1 MSDLIGAGTA
11 ETIVFIAAT
20 ALAIASALG
29 VVLSGNPFRSAL
41 WLILNLVSLA
51 TFYLLLNADFL
62 AAAQVIVYAGAVM
75 IMFLFVIAYL
85 GGAADEP
92 SRDTPVWQL
101 AAALIAGGA
110 LVAEVVL
117 AITSHE
123 FGGAPDVAGSFGSA
137 EAVSVPLFSTLPA
150 GIRGRIRRAAGR
162 RRRRRR
168 AGRAPPGAARAGRG
182 GAVHRA
188 GQASGAGAA
197 DAGDGR
203 RDHVPGAPRAAQGGR
218 RLMPVGVEYYVG
230 VSAILFGIGLY
241 GVFIRR
247 SPLIVLLSV
256 ELMLNSCNLALIAF
270 SRQWGTQDGQV
281 FALVVMAIAASEVV
295 IGLGLVVAM
304 ARRRMELD
312 TDSLTAL
319 RD

>member
-92 SRDTPVWQL
+92 SRDTPAWQL

-123 FGGAPDVAGSFGSA
+123 FAGAPDVAGSFGSA
-137 EAVSVPLFSTLPA
+137 EAVSVPLFGRYLLGFEVASVVLLVAAVGGVVLGARRPASRGPDEAEPFTEQVKHPEPELQTLVM
-150 GIRGRIRRAAGR
+150 
-162 RRRRRR
+162 
-168 AGRAPPGAARAGRG
+168 GAETTFP
-182 GAVHRA
+182 VH
-188 GQASGAGAA
+188 
-197 DAGDGR
+197 
-203 RDHVPGAPRAAQGGR
+203 HVPPTEGG
-218 RLMPVGVEYYVG
+218 G
-230 VSAILFGIGLY
+230 
-241 GVFIRR
+241 
-247 SPLIVLLSV
+247 
-256 ELMLNSCNLALIAF
+256 
-270 SRQWGTQDGQV
+270 
-281 FALVVMAIAASEVV
+281 
-295 IGLGLVVAM
+295 
-304 ARRRMELD
+304 
-312 TDSLTAL
+312 
-319 RD
+319 